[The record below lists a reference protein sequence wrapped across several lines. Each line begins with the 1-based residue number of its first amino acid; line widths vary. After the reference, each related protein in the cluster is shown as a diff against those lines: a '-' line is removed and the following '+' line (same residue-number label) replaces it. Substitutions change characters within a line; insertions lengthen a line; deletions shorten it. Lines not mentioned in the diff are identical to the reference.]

1 MRLHKFFITHV
12 VCLLSINRIKILLT
26 LFYLFFFLQE
36 TSHRSFFFS
45 LLCKCVKYLFQFWIT
60 LQYVIFLVIFYIS
73 CDISAMTNSY
83 VYECTLHRPTFYK
96 IFKAKS
102 VGNFSGIPYAV
113 TLLNCALWIFY
124 GLPSVSNQILV
135 TSINSVG
142 FGLEV
147 IYIIIHLIYGTK
159 ETRVQILHFITFI
172 YSIAID

>member
-1 MRLHKFFITHV
+1 M
-12 VCLLSINRIKILLT
+12 
-26 LFYLFFFLQE
+26 
-36 TSHRSFFFS
+36 
-45 LLCKCVKYLFQFWIT
+45 
-60 LQYVIFLVIFYIS
+60 
-73 CDISAMTNSY
+73 NSY
-83 VYECTLHRPTFYK
+83 IYECALRRPTFYK

-102 VGNFSGIPYAV
+102 VGNFSGIPYAI

-159 ETRVQILHFITFI
+159 ETRVQILDFIILMNF
-172 YSIAID
+172 IAIDLFPVDNSE